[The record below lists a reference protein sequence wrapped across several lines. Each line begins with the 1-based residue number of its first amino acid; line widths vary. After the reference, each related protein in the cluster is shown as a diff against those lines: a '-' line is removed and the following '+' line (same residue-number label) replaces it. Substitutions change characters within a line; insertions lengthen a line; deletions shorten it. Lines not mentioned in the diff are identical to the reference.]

1 MNSAIL
7 DVVEQYQAAFMDAL
21 LERFDHLSRDV
32 MEEVWADVKKTK
44 VRKTKRKKQ
53 TIPSA
58 YVLFSREKRKS
69 EALKQLDFGQISKQ
83 LGVMWRNAT
92 DDEKAPFI
100 EESIRLRN
108 EKTTTT
114 TPVATAAEQQE
125 DPDATQMDNDEPVME
140 KPTAEKPAKKAPR
153 KKETTTIPEDMENE
167 EEKAVWVELSKL
179 KLAELRVQCTNSSIK
194 PSKTREDMI
203 RALCHYRMT
212 LANHGRDTDAGSID
226 GNDDSDDDEEE
237 VEW

>member
-44 VRKTKRKKQ
+44 VRKTRRKKQ

-100 EESIRLRN
+100 EESTRLRN
-108 EKTTTT
+108 EKTTTATPAAT
-114 TPVATAAEQQE
+114 TADVQQE
-125 DPDATQMDNDEPVME
+125 DPDATQMDNDME
-140 KPTAEKPAKKAPR
+140 KPIAEKPAKKAPR
-153 KKETTTIPEDMENE
+153 KKETTIIPEDMENE

-212 LANHGRDTDAGSID
+212 LANHGRDNDAGSID
-226 GNDDSDDDEEE
+226 GSDGSEESEGE

>member
-21 LERFDHLSRDV
+21 LERFDHISRDM
-32 MEEVWADVKKTK
+32 MEEVWTEVKKSK
-44 VRKTKRKKQ
+44 VRRTRRKKQ

-69 EALKQLDFGQISKQ
+69 EALQQLDFGQISKQ

-92 DDEKAPFI
+92 DEEKAPFI
-100 EESIRLRN
+100 EESTRLRN
-108 EKTTTT
+108 EKTTTA
-114 TPVATAAEQQE
+114 TPTATATEQQE
-125 DPDATQMDNDEPVME
+125 DPDATQMDNEESTVE
-140 KPTAEKPAKKAPR
+140 KTSAEKSVKKAPR

-179 KLAELRVQCTNSSIK
+179 KLAELRIQCTNSSIK

-226 GNDDSDDDEEE
+226 GDGDDDDGEEE